1 MYLHVHSVG
10 CPERV
15 FTSPS
20 NNWYFLCPQS
30 SLNADWYI
38 GCPQRDLQSEY
49 SKGRSES
56 RDGRLYTMKIYN
68 GSKGRSEAEMDGEQN
83 GIREKKRAAELN
95 EKKKKPRWSDDTI
108 TLLA

>member
-1 MYLHVHSVG
+1 MYTQWDVLKGFSHLLATTG
-10 CPERV
+10 I
-15 FTSPS
+15 
-20 NNWYFLCPQS
+20 FLCPQS

-49 SKGRSES
+49 SKGRNES

-83 GIREKKRAAELN
+83 GIREKKGSRA
-95 EKKKKPRWSDDTI
+95 
-108 TLLA
+108 